1 MYRWPRPAA
10 ADAPTSRSYPLPPAP
25 FPRPATLA
33 SEPLPGHAALAPELL
48 LRPAL
53 LAPAREEPVVWTPPE
68 EPRFAY
74 PPLTFGGQMREDLSN
89 GEQFVQDGCNGGQHV
104 ATPIDGGKNMCT
116 DRKEFTTGTSNQ
128 IDRLSSMQKAERRC
142 PSRTNDGGRQRRRQ
156 AIATGRVQ
164 ETDEING
171 TIRRGSRFEN
181 KAYILA
187 SLLDY
192 PIKLDRFLS
201 LQRGYN
207 LHI

>member
-89 GEQFVQDGCNGGQHV
+89 GEQFVQDGCNGEIIS
-104 ATPIDGGKNMCT
+104 ALSLLCRCT
-116 DRKEFTTGTSNQ
+116 DA
-128 IDRLSSMQKAERRC
+128 LSSIGREHFFSFTIHDRREKVSTDRDVQDWEVQA
-142 PSRTNDGGRQRRRQ
+142 PS
-156 AIATGRVQ
+156 
-164 ETDEING
+164 
-171 TIRRGSRFEN
+171 
-181 KAYILA
+181 
-187 SLLDY
+187 
-192 PIKLDRFLS
+192 
-201 LQRGYN
+201 
-207 LHI
+207 